1 MSPTALV
8 LFVPLA
14 ILCNTVVPV
23 PFDPV
28 LIAFASRQSPAA
40 AAVLAIVGSACAGIA
55 AALDLT
61 LFRNLRRRASGRWVR
76 FLPLW
81 SGGGTYVLTFLFALL
96 PLPFSIVR
104 MAMFRNPPRMIP
116 YQLSVALGRLPRYLA
131 TIYLWRMIPWTAGG
145 QFIFCTLVLLIVAF
159 HWIWKLKFSR
169 ERLDI
174 ELDGKLEDRNCE

>member
-1 MSPTALV
+1 MV
-8 LFVPLA
+8 FIPLA

-28 LIAFASRQSPAA
+28 LIAFASREGPAA
-40 AAVLAIVGSACAGIA
+40 AAGLAIVGSACAGIA

-61 LFRNLRRRASGRWVR
+61 LFRNLRRRTSDRWVR

-81 SGGGTYVLTFLFALL
+81 SGRGTYVLTFTFALL

-131 TIYLWRMIPWTAGG
+131 TIHLWRMIQWTTTG
-145 QFIFCTLVLLIVAF
+145 QFIFCTLALLMMVF
-159 HWIWKLKFSR
+159 HWMWRLKSSR
-169 ERLDI
+169 
-174 ELDGKLEDRNCE
+174 DR